1 MISLAMT
8 QVWVHDQ
15 DVAKDFYTTKLG
27 WEVRQDA
34 VIPELGGF
42 RFLTVGPPAQ
52 PDIAVALL
60 VVPPAPIF
68 DEETAA
74 ALKTL
79 VAKGKAGGLFLYT
92 DDIQADYEVLKAR
105 GIQFYEEPTEYP
117 YGSDSG
123 FHDPSGNTIR
133 MAQVKPGFS
142 SASEPGRA

>member
-8 QVWVHDQ
+8 QIWVHDQ

-74 ALKTL
+74 HLKAL
-79 VAKGKAGGLFLYT
+79 VAKGQAGSLFLTT
-92 DDIQADYEVLKAR
+92 DDIQADCEALKAR
-105 GIQFYEEPTEYP
+105 GVQFYEEPTEYP
-117 YGSDSG
+117 YGTDSG
-123 FHDPSGNTIR
+123 FHDPSGNSIR
-133 MAQVKPGFS
+133 LAQVKPEFS
-142 SASEPGRA
+142 SAGEPSVA